1 MGICACRID
10 ASGGFGW
17 RGKKPDWYREQ
28 GWYLV
33 LSKGIA
39 SHNPRFFWI
48 SKNIGLTKSAN
59 IRQVSAT
66 KLKSFWSLTVAT
78 LTLSGNS
85 TYSLYLHFT
94 NRNILKIRTTF
105 QIDDW
110 LVHTPKSI
118 LAKNFGVNESVF
130 DNLPEKDPF
139 ILPPI
144 DVSNLTVSDP
154 QGSLEGNSSFIYKL
168 SLLPPQTVPGG
179 AGTLSIIDSR
189 NFPIA
194 KTIAGT
200 VVKLEPGGLRE
211 LHWHPNVSRPQIHC
225 LFLSS
230 NFPPPHSGGRMALLP
245 IRSGPRNG
253 LHWVSK
259 LAHFWF
265 FRGRHRRLPRQCRA
279 LYRKHIQD
287 GRLAL
292 AGVL

>member
-1 MGICACRID
+1 MVI
-10 ASGGFGW
+10 
-17 RGKKPDWYREQ
+17 
-28 GWYLV
+28 
-33 LSKGIA
+33 
-39 SHNPRFFWI
+39 
-48 SKNIGLTKSAN
+48 
-59 IRQVSAT
+59 
-66 KLKSFWSLTVAT
+66 

-85 TYSLYLHFT
+85 TNPITPLLYLHFT
-94 NRNILKIRTTF
+94 NRNILKNRTTF

-179 AGTLSIIDSR
+179 AGTLAIIDSR

-211 LHWHPNVSRPQIHC
+211 LHWHPNVSPPNPV
-225 LFLSS
+225 LSLAK
-230 NFPPPHSGGRMALLP
+230 FPPPQAAEWLYFQSGHARATVFIGLGNSRTFDFSAGDTAVFP
-245 IRSGPRNG
+245 DNAGHYIENTSKTED
-253 LHWVSK
+253 LHWLEFYKSDRVVDIS
-259 LAHFWF
+259 LTQW
-265 FRGRHRRLPRQCRA
+265 
-279 LYRKHIQD
+279 
-287 GRLAL
+287 LAL
-292 AGVL
+292 TPVDIAANTLGVSEDFIKNLSKEKRILIKGDINVV